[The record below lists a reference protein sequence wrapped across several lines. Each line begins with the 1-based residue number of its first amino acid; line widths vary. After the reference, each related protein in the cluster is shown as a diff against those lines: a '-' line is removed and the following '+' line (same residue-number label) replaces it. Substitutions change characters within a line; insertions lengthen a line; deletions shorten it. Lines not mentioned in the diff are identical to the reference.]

1 MIENKSYLRKEEM
14 WIGYGARED
23 YFDICVPGFLFQAH
37 LMGNKIFAK
46 QEEGYIPIWNE
57 KAQTGNEWNV
67 TNGDILQLG
76 AVEIIFLSD
85 RIEVQA
91 EPETYQTTLLMVR
104 GDESPFEGFPYYKR
118 SPRVV
123 YRVEEEQIEI
133 QLPPA
138 QKEMAKG
145 SLAQMIVPSVC
156 MLGFTVAMGVF
167 LKRGPYVYMT
177 AGMTVITTLFS
188 VQRFF
193 SQKRQVVKDNQERT
207 SFYEKYLLSIRKK
220 IREARKKEREALD
233 YQYPELLK
241 LSKMA
246 DSYHSRIYER
256 NALDADFLQVNLGY
270 RNGRSQIR
278 VYMQEKQL
286 DFRKD
291 PLLQK
296 AKEIPKEYAQVEH
309 IPVVIDLKRA
319 HLGIVGS
326 KENVQQQIRYLLAQL
341 TFFQSYHD
349 LQIVLIHDR
358 KYKKDFSY
366 ARWYPH
372 LRIRSTNLVADI
384 CDEQSRD
391 QILGSLQQVL
401 KERRQKVKEEQQ
413 ESVFLPHFIFII
425 DEPKMVLNH
434 AIMEYLQGTEMDL
447 GVTVI
452 YTTDQQANLP
462 ENIGTVCLLHNKDEA
477 TLLLKERIR
486 VQQRFDVSHI
496 DHVNLERMARNLSVL
511 IHEQGVSS
519 RIPEKVSFF
528 EMYHVSHPEELEI
541 RERWRTHHVHKS
553 LAVPLGLRGT
563 ADIVE
568 LNLHEKAHG
577 PHGLVAGT
585 TGSGKS
591 EIVQSYILS
600 LAINF
605 HPYEVGFLLI
615 DYKGGGMANLFTNLP
630 HLLGTI
636 TNLDKAESMRA
647 MESIKSELHRRE
659 RIFGEAGVNHINGYH
674 QLFEHGKVTEPLPH
688 LFVISDEFAELKKEQ
703 PEFMSE
709 LVSTARVGR
718 SLGIHLILATQKPSG
733 VVDDQIWT
741 NSRFKLCL
749 KVQNA
754 ADSKEML
761 HTPDAANITQTGRAY
776 LQVGNNEIYELF
788 QSAWSGAAYDRDERE
803 KEEKEDERVYLV
815 NELGQGEL
823 LNQDLSGSE
832 KQNKIRKTQLEVTV
846 EHIRKVYEQEQ
857 EEQRS
862 VQKIESVKKP
872 WLPPLP
878 EQIVSPYLQEI
889 KDSRNFQK
897 INLEIGVGL
906 IDIPEEQRQV
916 EYQIDFQRNGHF
928 LYMASSGYGKSM
940 LLTNIILGLCT
951 QNSVEHL
958 NIYMLDLGNNALI
971 NLKSLPHVADYMGID
986 DEEKLTKF
994 QKLILDEIS
1003 ERKKKLAQAMV
1014 QNFALYNE
1022 TQEEKMKAIVIAV
1035 DNYDAVSELGDSVI
1049 AFIQKV
1055 ARDGAGLG
1063 IYLAVTMTR
1072 ENVMRNVTKSNF
1084 KEKVAGYNFEV
1095 SEVYSMMGRC
1105 RLEIPESIKGRALV
1119 KLDNLNLMQL
1129 YTPVSFSQEVE
1140 YVQKLKMLI
1149 TEICELST
1157 EEKAKEIP
1165 VLPEQILY
1173 EQLSGYA
1180 NYKKEPEFIPMG
1192 LDTETLD
1199 IVYLDVKKQPG
1210 FIIGESGMGRTNQL
1224 KSALKHIGDKKVY
1237 LFDTAKGD
1245 LLQWSTN
1252 DNVIY
1257 SQNAEGAIQAMEQLE
1272 CDINDRREAY
1282 EEEKIGDV
1290 TLKLADFVKSIEP
1303 IYIVVD
1309 VIQELYESMTDM
1321 GEESR
1326 LNVIEEAVKL
1336 GFYLIV
1342 TANAG
1347 TFRDQRNKLLMLLK
1361 DSKEGVVV
1369 GNIKQQSIFSIPG
1382 IRETNQQPE
1391 IGYYFQSGKNGKLKY
1406 IDNEM
1411 N

>member
-1 MIENKSYLRKEEM
+1 M
-14 WIGYGARED
+14 
-23 YFDICVPGFLFQAH
+23 Q
-37 LMGNKIFAK
+37 IF
-46 QEEGYIPIWNE
+46 
-57 KAQTGNEWNV
+57 
-67 TNGDILQLG
+67 
-76 AVEIIFLSD
+76 
-85 RIEVQA
+85 
-91 EPETYQTTLLMVR
+91 
-104 GDESPFEGFPYYKR
+104 
-118 SPRVV
+118 
-123 YRVEEEQIEI
+123 
-133 QLPPA
+133 
-138 QKEMAKG
+138 
-145 SLAQMIVPSVC
+145 
-156 MLGFTVAMGVF
+156 
-167 LKRGPYVYMT
+167 
-177 AGMTVITTLFS
+177 
-188 VQRFF
+188 
-193 SQKRQVVKDNQERT
+193 
-207 SFYEKYLLSIRKK
+207 
-220 IREARKKEREALD
+220 
-233 YQYPELLK
+233 
-241 LSKMA
+241 
-246 DSYHSRIYER
+246 
-256 NALDADFLQVNLGY
+256 QVNLGY

-496 DHVNLERMARNLSVL
+496 DHVDLERMARNLSVL

-541 RERWRTHHVHKS
+541 GERWRKHHVHKS

-563 ADIVE
+563 EDIVE

-688 LFVISDEFAELKKEQ
+688 LFIISDEFAELKKEQ

-788 QSAWSGAAYDRDERE
+788 QSAWSGATYDRDERE

-897 INLEIGVGL
+897 INLEVGVGL

-940 LLTNIILGLCT
+940 LLTNIILGLCI

-1014 QNFALYNE
+1014 QNFTLYNE

-1035 DNYDAVSELGDSVI
+1035 DNYDAVSELSDSVI
-1049 AFIQKV
+1049 AFIQKA

-1063 IYLAVTMTR
+1063 IYLAVTMSR
-1072 ENVMRNVTKSNF
+1072 ENVMRNATKSNF

-1119 KLDNLNLMQL
+1119 KLENLNLMQL

-1157 EEKAKEIP
+1157 EEKAKEIL
-1165 VLPEQILY
+1165 VLP
-1173 EQLSGYA
+1173 
-1180 NYKKEPEFIPMG
+1180 
-1192 LDTETLD
+1192 
-1199 IVYLDVKKQPG
+1199 
-1210 FIIGESGMGRTNQL
+1210 
-1224 KSALKHIGDKKVY
+1224 
-1237 LFDTAKGD
+1237 
-1245 LLQWSTN
+1245 
-1252 DNVIY
+1252 
-1257 SQNAEGAIQAMEQLE
+1257 
-1272 CDINDRREAY
+1272 
-1282 EEEKIGDV
+1282 
-1290 TLKLADFVKSIEP
+1290 
-1303 IYIVVD
+1303 
-1309 VIQELYESMTDM
+1309 
-1321 GEESR
+1321 
-1326 LNVIEEAVKL
+1326 
-1336 GFYLIV
+1336 
-1342 TANAG
+1342 
-1347 TFRDQRNKLLMLLK
+1347 
-1361 DSKEGVVV
+1361 
-1369 GNIKQQSIFSIPG
+1369 
-1382 IRETNQQPE
+1382 
-1391 IGYYFQSGKNGKLKY
+1391 
-1406 IDNEM
+1406 
-1411 N
+1411 